1 MHAVE
6 HGPQVVLPVLLWLR
20 VWALLLLLLLVL
32 LTGLEAGPGLAL
44 SC

>member
-20 VWALLLLLLLVL
+20 VWALLLLLVL